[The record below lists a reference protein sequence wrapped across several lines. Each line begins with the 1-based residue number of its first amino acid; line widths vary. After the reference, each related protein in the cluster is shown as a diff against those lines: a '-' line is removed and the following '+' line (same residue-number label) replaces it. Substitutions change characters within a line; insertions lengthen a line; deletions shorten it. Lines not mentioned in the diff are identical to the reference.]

1 VPLHASAESDSEF
14 CPILI
19 NITRKR
25 NEVLS
30 IDEDDSEDEDDIMG
44 IAGSQLESSRRI
56 LLENPNSGVG

>member
-1 VPLHASAESDSEF
+1 VPSHASAESDSEF